1 MTSVSGG
8 LIGSAGPYIKCT
20 EIRAKNKKNETDTI
34 SLNNI
39 NMLADTFYSI
49 HLTNKEYIFIV
60 YKLFLQYNSTI
71 HFIYL
76 IF

>member
-1 MTSVSGG
+1 MKQMQYHR
-8 LIGSAGPYIKCT
+8 LY
-20 EIRAKNKKNETDTI
+20 
-34 SLNNI
+34 NI

-49 HLTNKEYIFIV
+49 LTNKEYIFIV

-71 HFIYL
+71 HFIYF